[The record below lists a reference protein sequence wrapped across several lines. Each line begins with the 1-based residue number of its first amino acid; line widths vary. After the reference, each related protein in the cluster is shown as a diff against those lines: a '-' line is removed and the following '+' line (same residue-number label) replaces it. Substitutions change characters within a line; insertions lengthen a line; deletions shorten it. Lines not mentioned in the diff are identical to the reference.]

1 MTRKLRNLL
10 IFTAF
15 SCLISCKEKEEI
27 ELKPG
32 AYYAFVYD
40 KYHYGIAKILVL
52 DSVGIHLLVYQNK
65 YRSIPEKLYS
75 DSLQISSMSFSDE
88 LSNGYL
94 PLKRDLF
101 LQMKPEFIKM
111 EEVSKEEIDYY
122 RIWKENPVYLDGEF
136 MGKE

>member
-1 MTRKLRNLL
+1 MRLKLKSLL
-10 IFTAF
+10 VFLLFFSLF
-15 SCLISCKEKEEI
+15 SCKKKEEI

-52 DSVGIHLLVYQNK
+52 DSVGIHLLIYNNK
-65 YRSIPEKLYS
+65 YRSIPEKLFS
-75 DSLQISSMSFSDE
+75 DSLQISTMSFSDE
-88 LSNGYL
+88 LNNGYL
-94 PLKRDLF
+94 PLKRELF
-101 LQMKPEFIKM
+101 LQMKPEFLKL
-111 EEVSKEEIDYY
+111 EEISKVEMDYY